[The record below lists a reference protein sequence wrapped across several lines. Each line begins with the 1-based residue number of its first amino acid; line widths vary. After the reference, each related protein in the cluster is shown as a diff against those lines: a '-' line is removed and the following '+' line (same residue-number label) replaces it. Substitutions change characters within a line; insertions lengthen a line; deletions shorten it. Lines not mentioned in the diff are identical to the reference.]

1 MGLILKTSP
10 QKMMYRE
17 LHYSTK
23 AQENLLCWITDREHG
38 TSSVLYELCKMHAM
52 HKPAN
57 LYIYSTCG
65 PSGPEGQTVRRTSSG

>member
-23 AQENLLCWITDREHG
+23 AQENLLCWVTDREHG
-38 TSSVLYELCKMHAM
+38 TCSVLYELCKMHAR

-57 LYIYSTCG
+57 LYVYSTCG